1 MPPIK
6 QNERVFSWV
15 WFGNRVLP
23 ALTAAGITAACM
35 GIYHIIKKM
44 EQFESINERVEKIEK
59 SYVEYTLIQR
69 IATALD
75 NAELEGQ
82 GNHATKSVSRVLKAE
97 ISAKKESV
105 Q

>member
-6 QNERVFSWV
+6 QNERVFSWL

-23 ALTAAGITAACM
+23 ALTAAGIAAACT

-44 EQFESINERVEKIEK
+44 EQFESIDNRVEKIEK
-59 SYVEYTLIQR
+59 SYVDFTVIQR

-97 ISAKKESV
+97 IVAKKEGL
-105 Q
+105 